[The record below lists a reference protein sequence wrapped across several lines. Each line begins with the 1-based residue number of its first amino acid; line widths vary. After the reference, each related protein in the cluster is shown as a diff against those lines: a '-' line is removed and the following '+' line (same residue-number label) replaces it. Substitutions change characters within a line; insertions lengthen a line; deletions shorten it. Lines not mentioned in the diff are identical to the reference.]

1 MKVERMETTVSNPTR
16 HQPLAQ
22 RRTHNR
28 RRRQPPDPEPQPGGL
43 PDNWNSLT
51 DRQKADLNPFNCD
64 HETQWVSAEDGSCI
78 TLTQIII
85 SPNATK
91 VEPGFKIIIPI
102 IDIEAPVITDID
114 PYKSKDVNE
123 TEAQWEA
130 RIQKH
135 LEGGVIHYPKTPYP
149 GESGTNEN
157 SNVVILGHSASTTGA
172 PGDYKRIFS
181 NLRTLKLD
189 DFILVNYNEIQYIY
203 KVKSVKIVKPT
214 K

>member
-1 MKVERMETTVSNPTR
+1 MTSQEKT
-16 HQPLAQ
+16 
-22 RRTHNR
+22 
-28 RRRQPPDPEPQPGGL
+28 
-43 PDNWNSLT
+43 
-51 DRQKADLNPFNCD
+51 DLNPFDCD
-64 HETQWVSAEDGSCI
+64 HETQWVSAENGSCI
-78 TLTQIII
+78 TQIII

-91 VEPGFKIIIPI
+91 VAPGFKIIIPA

-203 KVKSVKIVKPT
+203 KVKSVKIVKPNQIDVLESGKLNNSLT
-214 K
+214 LITHHPLGSSSNRLVVTAVQINPNPATTLP